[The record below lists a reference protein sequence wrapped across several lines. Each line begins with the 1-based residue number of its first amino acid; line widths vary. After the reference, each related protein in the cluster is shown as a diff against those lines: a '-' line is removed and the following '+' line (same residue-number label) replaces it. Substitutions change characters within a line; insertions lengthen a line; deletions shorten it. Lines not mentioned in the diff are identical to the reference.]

1 LKRPGIECDS
11 LKFVHLGVPAT
22 GSRDA
27 FNKMV
32 GDTEFLADAKKRGLE
47 VIPLSGEELERIGKE
62 LIVQP
67 ADVIERIKKVLAQ

>member
-1 LKRPGIECDS
+1 